1 MEKDKTEVQ
10 LNYYRSK
17 LLPYA
22 YNIVGDSMEAEDVVQ
37 EVLNKYLIK
46 PVEEVMNIEAYLV
59 KAVINRSINQKKLLR
74 NRKEQYLGE
83 WLPTPVFTEN
93 GIYSQAD
100 QKPIIEYSLMVL
112 LERLNP
118 TERAVFILKEAFNYT
133 HGEIAE
139 TLELQTDHCRQLLKR
154 AKQKLQSK
162 PRSEKKLDETE
173 QKLLRDLS
181 TAILSA
187 NLSKI
192 EEILSAEV
200 VCLSDGGNKVSA
212 ARNRIVGKVQVLKLL
227 KAIYG
232 KYLLPSTQIVYTTVN
247 YKPAILY
254 LLEKHIYRCIVFEI
268 EGSQIKRFYVL
279 VNPDKLQRLNTDYR
293 KNIDR

>member
-1 MEKDKTEVQ
+1 LEKDKTEVQ

-37 EVLNKYLIK
+37 EILNKYLIR
-46 PVEEVMNIEAYLV
+46 PVEGVMNIEAYLV

-133 HGEIAE
+133 HREIAE

-162 PRSEKKLDETE
+162 LRSEKKLDETE

-187 NLSKI
+187 DLSKI

-212 ARNRIVGKVQVLKLL
+212 ARNRIVGKVRVLKLL

-293 KNIDR
+293 KSIDR